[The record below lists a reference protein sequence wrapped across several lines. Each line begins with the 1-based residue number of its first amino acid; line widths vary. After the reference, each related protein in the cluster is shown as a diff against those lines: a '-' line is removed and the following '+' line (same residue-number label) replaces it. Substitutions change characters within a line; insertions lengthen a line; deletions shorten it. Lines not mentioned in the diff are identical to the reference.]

1 MNIMKISKIFAA
13 LFVGV
18 FLLQAGC
25 AKGGGGGGSGTE
37 LPLIPVDENQAFEFG
52 LKGEPKIAT
61 EQYRG
66 DITLDFTYDGKTTT
80 SAAGQLEVGFARSN
94 DQLTITYS
102 IFETGSTVPSLS
114 NSYVVT
120 IKGNLLVN
128 AAGKESGKIGW
139 LSLLLDDPQWTYK
152 FFKGSD
158 VDDGKKVIKVTA
170 ASKQG
175 QTSVVYK
182 GLLKLK

>member
-1 MNIMKISKIFAA
+1 MFQVVPRQIQIWINSICPRLTANIA
-13 LFVGV
+13 LSRSPG
-18 FLLQAGC
+18 
-25 AKGGGGGGSGTE
+25 
-37 LPLIPVDENQAFEFG
+37 N
-52 LKGEPKIAT
+52 
-61 EQYRG
+61 
-66 DITLDFTYDGKTTT
+66 FTYDGKTTT

-102 IFETGSTVPSLS
+102 VCETGSTVPTLS

-128 AAGKESGKIGW
+128 AAGKETGKIGW